1 MIICISVMQNLTLE
15 PVLFFM
21 SFVGSMDSASIG
33 QLVID
38 KSCNIDFNFTQEI
51 CDNLLDDMYTEEN
64 ELVEAEVSQF
74 KVDQFLID

>member
-1 MIICISVMQNLTLE
+1 MQNLTLE